1 MSGLGLL
8 GSSVYYTAVM
18 SGLGLLGSN
27 VYYIAVMSGIGLLS
41 SRVYY
46 VAVMSKVKSDL
57 LFITHMILCIKRLE
71 KN

>member
-1 MSGLGLL
+1 
-8 GSSVYYTAVM
+8 M

-41 SRVYY
+41 SSVYY

-71 KN
+71 ELNELGRQEFKRQNSW